1 MLTLTFVGMVGEAR
15 KYALTDTGYA
25 DIFVVSNAQLKA
37 DPDNAVKRAIAEAM
51 ARYEKRVA

>member
-25 DIFVVSNAQLKA
+25 DIFVVSNA
-37 DPDNAVKRAIAEAM
+37 VKRAIAEAM
-51 ARYEKRVA
+51 ARYEKRVV